1 MVQDY
6 PAAIVDLAIWSPT
19 DAKIAYVLNHDVY
32 VHDMATSNTERVT
45 FDGGEKTLYDAENGI
60 SEGFIPNL
68 LLNLMRDR

>member
-1 MVQDY
+1 
-6 PAAIVDLAIWSPT
+6 
-19 DAKIAYVLNHDVY
+19 
-32 VHDMATSNTERVT
+32 MATSNTERVT